1 MKDEKSI
8 NSFVIIT
15 KLLFAKLT
23 PLEKYTLDLNYPTAI
38 FAIFFHKKGGI
49 LFSSSHVILIG

>member
-23 PLEKYTLDLNYPTAI
+23 PLEKYTLDFN
-38 FAIFFHKKGGI
+38 
-49 LFSSSHVILIG
+49 